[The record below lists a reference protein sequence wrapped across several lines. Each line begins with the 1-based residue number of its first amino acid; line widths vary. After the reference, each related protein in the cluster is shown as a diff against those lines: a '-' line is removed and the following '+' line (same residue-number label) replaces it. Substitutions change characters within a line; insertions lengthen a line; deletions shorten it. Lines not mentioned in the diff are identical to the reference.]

1 MADGARFELIDRR
14 FTRLSTK
21 MTHSTRLYQVVAGA
35 LLVSSLAPLRRRK
48 SERLLSFESNRSD
61 PLAGPIVVMLP
72 RRRRLDEHERTS
84 QKAAEPKI
92 APSAAILIPLPRPAL
107 FLEQETRQ
115 DGEDPPPSNLLD
127 AAAKALLLDD
137 IRDEPA
143 IMAARKLFGDLSHQ
157 LTQIEMSAT
166 TYHVSVSPSAT
177 AKKDKG
183 LVIDDDL
190 FSIGSLESTKGSS
203 SSRSN
208 DTKSKGSTESS
219 KEDQVSSSNKEKE
232 THDVEERTIEI
243 IDETEELELKFGS
256 QQEEE
261 GEDICAEYKLA
272 FLGAAAPI
280 KFANHR

>member
-1 MADGARFELIDRR
+1 
-14 FTRLSTK
+14 
-21 MTHSTRLYQVVAGA
+21 
-35 LLVSSLAPLRRRK
+35 
-48 SERLLSFESNRSD
+48 
-61 PLAGPIVVMLP
+61 MLP

-115 DGEDPPPSNLLD
+115 DGEEPPPSNLLD

-137 IRDEPA
+137 VRDEPA
-143 IMAARKLFGDLSHQ
+143 IMAARKLLNDLSHQ

-166 TYHVSVSPSAT
+166 TYHISDSPS

-190 FSIGSLESTKGSS
+190 FSIGSLESTDGSDMGSS
-203 SSRSN
+203 NSSKSA
-208 DTKSKGSTESS
+208 DAKSKGSTESS

-232 THDVEERTIEI
+232 VHEKTIEI
-243 IDETEELELKFGS
+243 IDETEEFELKFGS

-280 KFANHR
+280 KFASHR

>member
-1 MADGARFELIDRR
+1 
-14 FTRLSTK
+14 
-21 MTHSTRLYQVVAGA
+21 
-35 LLVSSLAPLRRRK
+35 
-48 SERLLSFESNRSD
+48 
-61 PLAGPIVVMLP
+61 MLP

-84 QKAAEPKI
+84 QKAAEPEV
-92 APSAAILIPLPRPAL
+92 ATSAAILIPLPRPAL

-115 DGEDPPPSNLLD
+115 DGEDPPPPSNLLD

-166 TYHVSVSPSAT
+166 TYHVSGSPSA
-177 AKKDKG
+177 KKEKG

-190 FSIGSLESTKGSS
+190 FSIGSLESTEGSDTGS
-203 SSRSN
+203 NSSRSN
-208 DTKSKGSTESS
+208 DTKSKGSTKSS

-232 THDVEERTIEI
+232 VHVEERTIEI